1 MKTLVKSLL
10 AFAAAAAISGS
21 AYAIP
26 TLVIT
31 DGITTQTIIDETP
44 GDGAFLTP
52 GAVLFSGSIGNW
64 AITVNNGTTKPLIGN
79 ASFPDL
85 DLSFL
90 AVSSGAGTLSITF
103 SDNGFTANSGFTSKI
118 GGTVG
123 SGGSVS
129 SALYLNGNPI
139 SNSGPFTPGAF
150 SSTLNGNVNLGTD
163 DVIALGVTLTAN
175 GAGVVSS
182 GDYNVTVPDGG
193 TTAVLVGLGLV
204 GMSVAAR
211 RKKA

>member
-1 MKTLVKSLL
+1 MKTLVKSLI
-10 AFAAAAAISGS
+10 AIAAAAAISGS

-31 DGITTQTIIDETP
+31 DGITTQTITDETP

-52 GAVLFSGSIGNW
+52 GAVLFSGSIGSW
-64 AITVNNGTTKPLIGN
+64 VITVNNGTTKPLIGS
-79 ASFPDL
+79 ASLPDM

-103 SDNGFTANSGFTSKI
+103 SDDGFTASSGFVSNI

-123 SGGSVS
+123 SGGSVT
-129 SALYLNGNPI
+129 SALYLNGNAI
-139 SNSGPFTPGAF
+139 SNAGPFAPGAF
-150 SSTLNGNVNLGTD
+150 SNTAYGNVTLGAN
-163 DVIALGVTLTAN
+163 DVLALGVVLTAN
-175 GAGVVSS
+175 AGGVVSS

-193 TTAVLVGLGLV
+193 TTALLVGLGLV

>member
-1 MKTLVKSLL
+1 MKTLVKSLMAL
-10 AFAAAAAISGS
+10 AAAAAISGS

-26 TLVIT
+26 TLVIS
-31 DGITTQTIIDETP
+31 DGITTKIIVDEAP
-44 GDGAFLTP
+44 NDGALFTP
-52 GAVLFSGSIGNW
+52 GAVLFSGSIGTW
-64 AITVNNGTTKPLIGN
+64 AITVNNGTTKPLIGS
-79 ASFPDL
+79 ATLPDL

-103 SDNGFTANSGFTSKI
+103 SDDGFTADSGFSSKI

-123 SGGSVS
+123 SGGSVTS
-129 SALYLNGNPI
+129 TLSLNGNVI
-139 SNSGPFTPGAF
+139 SNAGPFGPGAF
-150 SSTLNGNVNLGTD
+150 SSTLGGNVVLGATD
-163 DVIALGVTLTAN
+163 TLALGVILTAN
-175 GAGVVSS
+175 AGGVVSS

-193 TTAVLVGLGLV
+193 TTALLVGLGLV